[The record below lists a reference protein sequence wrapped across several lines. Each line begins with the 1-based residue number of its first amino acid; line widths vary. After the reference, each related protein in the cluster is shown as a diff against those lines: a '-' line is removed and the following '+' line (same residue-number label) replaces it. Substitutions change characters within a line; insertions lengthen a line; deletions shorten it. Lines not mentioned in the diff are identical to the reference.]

1 VVFVKTITL
10 NFVKVINGFPS
21 IERRKTREINLGGVK
36 IGGNNP
42 VVVQSMTSTKT
53 RNVEETLKQI
63 EELYNAGC
71 EIVRVAVPT
80 DEDAEVLDQ
89 IVNRSP
95 IPVIADIHFR
105 ADLALKAMEKGVHGI
120 RINPGNIGNEAK
132 VREIVEEAR
141 RRGVVIR
148 IGVNGG
154 SLEKDLLEKYGAPT
168 AWALAESAL
177 RWSEKFERWNYD
189 NFKVSI
195 KGSDVLTCVE
205 ANKIFAE
212 RTDIPLHIGITEAGF
227 GESGVIKSSVG
238 IGILLYLGIGD
249 TLRVS
254 LTGNPVEEIEV
265 AYQILNSLGLRKRGV
280 EIISCPTC
288 GRIEVDLPKVV
299 KEVKEQL
306 KGIKKPLKVAV
317 MGCVVNGPGE
327 AKEADV
333 GLACGK
339 GRALLFKKGK
349 VIKTVSASE
358 MVTALVREVK
368 KLAAEDVGKE

>member
-1 VVFVKTITL
+1 
-10 NFVKVINGFPS
+10 
-21 IERRKTREINLGGVK
+21 
-36 IGGNNP
+36 
-42 VVVQSMTSTKT
+42 MTSTKT
-53 RNVEETLKQI
+53 REVKKTLEQI
-63 EELYNAGC
+63 RRLHAAGC

-80 DEDAEVLDQ
+80 DADAEVLDT
-89 IVNRSP
+89 IVKNSP
-95 IPVIADIHFR
+95 VPIIADIHFR
-105 ADLALKAMEKGVHGI
+105 AELALKAMEKGAQGI
-120 RINPGNIGNEAK
+120 RINPGNIGDEGK

-148 IGVNGG
+148 IGVNSG
-154 SLEKDLLEKYGAPT
+154 SLERELLEKYGAPT
-168 AWALAESAL
+168 AQALAESAL
-177 RWSEKFERWNYD
+177 RWSEKFERWNYS

-205 ANKIFAE
+205 ANKIFAA

-254 LTGNPVEEIEV
+254 LTGDPVEEVEV
-265 AYQILNSLGLRKRGV
+265 AYQILGSLGLRRRGA

-299 KEVKEQL
+299 AELKERL
-306 KGIKKPLKVAV
+306 KGLKTPIKVAV

-333 GLACGK
+333 GLACGR
-339 GRALLFKKGK
+339 GRALLFRKGK
-349 VIKTVSASE
+349 VVKTVSEKE
-358 MVTALVREVK
+358 MVDALLEEVK
-368 KLAAEDVGKE
+368 RITAEGEGDPL

>member
-1 VVFVKTITL
+1 M
-10 NFVKVINGFPS
+10 VIQ
-21 IERRKTREINLGGVK
+21 RRKTREINLGGVK

-53 RNVEETLKQI
+53 HEVGKTLEQI
-63 EELYNAGC
+63 NRLYQAGC

-80 DEDAEVLDQ
+80 DRDAQALKE
-89 IVNRSP
+89 IVKKSP

-105 ADLALKAMEKGVHGI
+105 HDLALKSMEAGAHGI
-120 RINPGNIGNEAK
+120 RINPGNIGDEGK

-141 RRGVVIR
+141 LRRVAIR
-148 IGVNGG
+148 IGVNSG
-154 SLEKDLLEKYGAPT
+154 SLERDLLEKYGSPT

-177 RWSEKFERWNYD
+177 RWSEKFERWGYT

-205 ANKIFAE
+205 ANKIFAS

-254 LTGNPVEEIEV
+254 LTGDPVEEVEV
-265 AYQILNSLGLRKRGV
+265 AYQILGSLGLRQRGV

-299 KEVKEQL
+299 KEVKEKL
-306 KGIKKPLKVAV
+306 KGVKKPLKVAI

-327 AKEADV
+327 AKEADI

-339 GRALLFKKGK
+339 GRALLFRKGK
-349 VIKTVSASE
+349 VVKTVKEGE
-358 MVTALVREVK
+358 MVKALLE
-368 KLAAEDVGKE
+368 EIEKELKD

>member
-1 VVFVKTITL
+1 VL
-10 NFVKVINGFPS
+10 NF
-21 IERRKTREINLGGVK
+21 ERRKTREITLGGVK

-42 VVVQSMTSTKT
+42 IVVQSMTSTKT
-53 RNVEETLKQI
+53 RNVEETLEQI
-63 EELYNAGC
+63 KRLYEAGC

-80 DEDAEVLDQ
+80 EEDAEALGE
-89 IVNRSP
+89 IVKNSP
-95 IPVIADIHFR
+95 VPIIADIHFKHT
-105 ADLALKAMEKGVHGI
+105 LALLSMEKGAQGI
-120 RINPGNIGNEAK
+120 RINPGNIGDEGK
-132 VREIVEEAR
+132 VREIVEEAKR
-141 RRGVVIR
+141 KGVAIR
-148 IGVNGG
+148 IGVNSG
-154 SLEKDLLEKYGAPT
+154 SLEKDLLEKYGSPT
-168 AWALAESAL
+168 AEALAESAL
-177 RWSEKFERWNYD
+177 RWSEKFERWGFT

-195 KGSDVLTCVE
+195 KGSDVRTCVE
-205 ANKIFAE
+205 ANRIFAQK
-212 RTDIPLHIGITEAGF
+212 TDIPLHIGITEAGF

-254 LTGNPVEEIEV
+254 LTGDPVEEVEV

-299 KEVKEQL
+299 KEVKEKL
-306 KGIKKPLKVAV
+306 KKVKTPLKVAV

-339 GRALLFKKGK
+339 GRALLFRKGI
-349 VIKTVSASE
+349 VVKTVKEEE
-358 MVTALVREVK
+358 MVEAL
-368 KLAAEDVGKE
+368 LKEIENITSERVL